1 MELSREKKG
10 EGNLST
16 LSNVISLAVSVRHGP
31 FDNPRYAIAILVSVR
46 MSRGFTAVWICN
58 ISLFCGE
65 VTRCTLQC
73 ARMCMYMCIYIYVY
87 IICMHIYIVF
97 LNKPDLSSP
106 VAWLPYAYLPSMPRL
121 LMVKCKARNARSF
134 RPRTD
139 DNTIIYLAPFEI
151 LILNHAFPASL
162 PLALSRLGQLQMHLE
177 EILYLHRAFSAEC
190 GCLILDFICLMGKS
204 PSISYKH

>member
-1 MELSREKKG
+1 MELSLEKKG

-16 LSNVISLAVSVRHGP
+16 LSNVISLAVSVRHEP

-73 ARMCMYMCIYIYVY
+73 TRMCMCMYIYTYVY
-87 IICMHIYIVF
+87 IHMYILYVYICIHIYIVF

-121 LMVKCKARNARSF
+121 LTVKCKARNARSF
-134 RPRTD
+134 RPRRD

-162 PLALSRLGQLQMHLE
+162 PYSASGSYRRISRKFSIFIAHLT
-177 EILYLHRAFSAEC
+177 LNAAAWS
-190 GCLILDFICLMGKS
+190 
-204 PSISYKH
+204 